1 MKASHLSSTSGE
13 PLEPEVLFLPFSW
26 CALLPPAR
34 RCFQQGESDRPT
46 VARAV
51 CPRSGWQRGFSAVT
65 SNGTPSRVYCE
76 QQVCGSCRQT
86 QPRAHGRSNRRCWY
100 RSVGPGGRWDPAAS
114 ALDSPKKAISALA
127 NTTPALLQGRTG
139 CRQAHGIRERAGSSS
154 GWDGVR
160 FGRFCGLL
168 YHTSVL
174 PPLGSGGC
182 PRVRLPRDQSWPL
195 RRAVI

>member
-1 MKASHLSSTSGE
+1 MSECFEQVGEFWSSMKASHLSSTSGE

-76 QQVCGSCRQT
+76 QQVCGR
-86 QPRAHGRSNRRCWY
+86 
-100 RSVGPGGRWDPAAS
+100 
-114 ALDSPKKAISALA
+114 DS
-127 NTTPALLQGRTG
+127 
-139 CRQAHGIRERAGSSS
+139 
-154 GWDGVR
+154 
-160 FGRFCGLL
+160 
-168 YHTSVL
+168 SVL
-174 PPLGSGGC
+174 APNPASGSWAVQQEMLVPLSGARGPLG
-182 PRVRLPRDQSWPL
+182 PRCQ
-195 RRAVI
+195 RA